1 MMFIREGIVRWDWYS
16 CFTSR
21 E

>member
-1 MMFIREGIVRWDWYS
+1 MFIREGIVRWDWYS